1 MKKAAL
7 FSILLCLALLAGCRS
22 AGFRLQ
28 AEEIRQVEV
37 YTGGV
42 PAAAE
47 KKTVTGEEDIRRIA
61 SLVNGLLLLGE
72 ASEEDVEAGGIGL
85 YLQIIFTSGE
95 EQRIR
100 LPGDDL
106 LLQEGKLYRTNGLN
120 GTDLWESLDYEAV
133 LVGEEGLPQ
142 G

>member
-7 FSILLCLALLAGCRS
+7 FSVLLCLALLAGCRS

-37 YTGGV
+37 YTGSV

-85 YLQIIFTSGE
+85 YLQVIFTSGE

-120 GTDLWESLDYEAV
+120 GADLWESLDYEAV

>member
-1 MKKAAL
+1 M
-7 FSILLCLALLAGCRS
+7 S
-22 AGFRLQ
+22 RLN
-28 AEEIRQVEV
+28 
-37 YTGGV
+37 
-42 PAAAE
+42 
-47 KKTVTGEEDIRRIA
+47 DM
-61 SLVNGLLLLGE
+61 LM
-72 ASEEDVEAGGIGL
+72 EAGGIGL
-85 YLQIIFTSGE
+85 YLQVIFTSGE

-120 GTDLWESLDYEAV
+120 GADLWESLDYEAV